1 MIKAVLSDFDGTL
14 VSKDMLDVVCQITGK
29 EQESERLNKEFHEGK
44 LTGQDS
50 IIARINLIEGVTLS
64 QIREKL
70 KENTFLIDGATEWIK
85 FLKDNHIIFILYSG
99 NITPILEY
107 YQKLLGITYIVGRE
121 TKINN
126 GTIIPVGLD
135 DFPIIKFKLSGI
147 KSILDSLSIKPE
159 ETLAIGDSIAD
170 IPIFEFAGRSIAIN
184 PKGEEIKKIA
194 TYIIE
199 EDLTE
204 AINIIRKEMNN

>member
-14 VSKDMLDVVCQITGK
+14 VSNDMLDVVCEITGK
-29 EQESERLNKEFHEGK
+29 ERESWKLNKDFINGK
-44 LTGQDS
+44 LTGFES

-70 KENTFLIDGATEWIK
+70 KENTFLIKGAEEWVK
-85 FLKDNHIIFILYSG
+85 FLKDNHIILILYSG

-107 YQKLLGITYIVGRE
+107 YQKLLDIPYIVGRE

-126 GTIIPVGLD
+126 GTIMRVGID
-135 DFPIIKFKLSGI
+135 DFPVIKYKLNGI
-147 KSILDSLSIKPE
+147 KRILDSLSINPQ
-159 ETLAIGDSIAD
+159 ETLAIGDSRAD
-170 IPIFEFAGRSIAIN
+170 IPIFKFAGKSIAIN

-194 TYIIE
+194 TYIID
-199 EDLTE
+199 EDLTK
-204 AINIIRKEMNN
+204 AIEIIKAEMR